1 MKYIMAFVVVLC
13 APVLALAQDMEPV
26 PAVVTAPPLLVT
38 LLLLVSACACVA
50 FAVQVF
56 MLIKG
61 GQLSR
66 GWLILTGGFVVL
78 AISQVVTLLAGFGVI
93 PASRFLIPALLIVMT
108 GLFGYGLYETK
119 RTLS

>member
-1 MKYIMAFVVVLC
+1 MKYIVSLVISLA
-13 APVLALAQDMEPV
+13 APMTALAQDVEPT
-26 PAVVTAPPLLVT
+26 PAVAVAPPLFMT
-38 LLLLVSACACVA
+38 LLLLISGCACVA

-56 MLIKG
+56 LLIKG

-78 AISQVVTLLAGFGVI
+78 AATQIVTLLAGFGVI
-93 PASRFLIPALLIVMT
+93 PQSRFLIPALLVVMT